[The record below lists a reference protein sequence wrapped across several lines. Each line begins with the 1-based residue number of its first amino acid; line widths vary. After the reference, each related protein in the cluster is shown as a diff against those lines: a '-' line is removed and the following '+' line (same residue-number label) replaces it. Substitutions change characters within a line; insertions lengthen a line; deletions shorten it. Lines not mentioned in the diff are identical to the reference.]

1 MIFSNRQLVPGVWHE
16 SHLVAPM
23 EHVACFAFAAVV
35 CGEEQRFNTDSSGV
49 VREIMT
55 NSGFFHSFFM
65 TVHSL
70 FKQRLGAHGRP
81 SFYTEFFPC
90 DFGRSYCF
98 YIYNHIFFRAIN
110 QDFVCVIRS
119 LRAASGQT

>member
-55 NSGFFHSFFM
+55 NSGFFHSFFIAVQPLLKHM
-65 TVHSL
+65 PEIMADLPFSP
-70 FKQRLGAHGRP
+70 R
-81 SFYTEFFPC
+81 
-90 DFGRSYCF
+90 
-98 YIYNHIFFRAIN
+98 
-110 QDFVCVIRS
+110 IRS
-119 LRAASGQT
+119 RPFV